1 MTGPAASVAI
11 AGRADLA
18 KETQDLTVRVVPV
31 LGDSVAVAAGVA
43 LLNPIV
49 GAGALIAQ
57 RLFKDPLGQMFSYE
71 YQVTGSWEDP
81 KVVRVRAPEPAMP
94 GPGARDARAGERRR
108 RQAQAQAVRAP
119 FKVAAVQMVS
129 EPSLAA
135 NLDAA
140 GALVAEAAAKGAQL
154 AVLPEWFCLMGR
166 AERDKLAIRERG
178 RRRADP
184 VVPRRRGGEAPA
196 CG

>member
-1 MTGPAASVAI
+1 MKVKPGVGRLLGVLSLQSLPRRISLDFRDVFSDGFAFDAINGSAKIAQGVATTDNLAMTGPAASVAI

-81 KVVRVRAPEPAMP
+81 KVVRTRSPEVPIPGQVDLPPRRKAASRSQWRTREPA
-94 GPGARDARAGERRR
+94 GPPQGRTPSAASARV
-108 RQAQAQAVRAP
+108 VR
-119 FKVAAVQMVS
+119 
-129 EPSLAA
+129 
-135 NLDAA
+135 
-140 GALVAEAAAKGAQL
+140 
-154 AVLPEWFCLMGR
+154 
-166 AERDKLAIRERG
+166 
-178 RRRADP
+178 
-184 VVPRRRGGEAPA
+184 
-196 CG
+196 